1 MNNNKLLLDAEIYPV
16 KLIAK
21 AIGNYRRI
29 ANISCQKENLDFALV
44 FENCYF
50 PVQQTMLE
58 FENHL
63 IELSNI
69 KNMT

>member
-1 MNNNKLLLDAEIYPV
+1 MNNKLLLDAEIYPV

-21 AIGNYRRI
+21 AIENYRQI
-29 ANISCQKENLDFALV
+29 ANISFQKENSNFVLF
-44 FENCYF
+44 FENCHF

-63 IELSNI
+63 VELSNI
-69 KNMT
+69 KNLS